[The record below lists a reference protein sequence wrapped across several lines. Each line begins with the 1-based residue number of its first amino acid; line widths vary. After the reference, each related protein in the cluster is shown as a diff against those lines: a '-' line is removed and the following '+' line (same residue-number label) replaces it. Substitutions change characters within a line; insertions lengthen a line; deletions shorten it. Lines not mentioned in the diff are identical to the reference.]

1 MIDHFWYSFL
11 SAFFLLRIFCY
22 NAKYISGKRTR
33 KNMTNLESSPNTH
46 ACLSGFTRFA
56 SCFLSP
62 LLLFAMAASLLKH
75 RKNPM
80 SLHPTTLSSLH
91 TSLPSQVFYLLPFW
105 LTKDYIGE
113 ALHVSNLR

>member
-1 MIDHFWYSFL
+1 
-11 SAFFLLRIFCY
+11 
-22 NAKYISGKRTR
+22 
-33 KNMTNLESSPNTH
+33 
-46 ACLSGFTRFA
+46 
-56 SCFLSP
+56 
-62 LLLFAMAASLLKH
+62 
-75 RKNPM
+75 M